1 MEIIPKEIQDYLDK
15 NTQEESLLLQQ
26 INRDTYAEVLSP
38 NMLSGHYQGR
48 LLSMISHMIKPTNI
62 LEIGTF
68 TGYSALCLAEGL
80 QENGKLYTIDVNE
93 ELEDRVT
100 KYFDQAGFST
110 RIEYLIGN
118 AMEIIPLLTVEF
130 DLVFIDADKGNY
142 SNYLDL
148 VYPKVKKGGYILAD
162 NVLWKGRVVQE
173 KVDKDTEKLLNFNKK
188 VQEHAGLENIIL
200 PVRDGLSL
208 IRKI

>member
-15 NTQEESLLLQQ
+15 NTQEESPLLKQV
-26 INRDTYAEVLSP
+26 NRDTYAEVLSP

-48 LLSMISHMIKPTNI
+48 LLSMISHMINPLNI
-62 LEIGTF
+62 LEVGTF

-80 QENGKLYTIDVNE
+80 QENGRLYTIDVNE
-93 ELEDRVT
+93 ELEERVN
-100 KYFDQAGFST
+100 KYFLQAGLST

-118 AMEIIPLLTVEF
+118 AMKIIPLLNVDF

-173 KVDKDTEKLLNFNKK
+173 KPDKDTEKLLSFNKK
-188 VQEHAGLENIIL
+188 VQEHSGLENIIL
-200 PVRDGLSL
+200 PVRDGLTI